1 MDDEIEPVSACSR
14 TAESQPAVLQT
25 AVLEE
30 IVTACI
36 RGAIPE
42 IVSQVQARLHS
53 PISSAAHAAAHAQAQ
68 HIVAQVGQNVVNQ
81 AAAVAQQQAAAVA
94 QQTAQHVA
102 YEAARQAPLHTFVM
116 RDVLKHLRPPKFSG
130 DNKKGEQRWD
140 EFIYQA
146 NSYFTSLDDPTRM
159 VAMSQMLTGDAS
171 LFWRTKIEGHAYG
184 YADAFR
190 ITSRPVVY
198 KGSVA
203 AVVTQIDRLCLHIPN
218 IADSEKKER
227 LMAVLPKEILVA
239 LAVQTADV
247 ETLTYD
253 DLCTKAERIDHAI
266 NSASVVHKSAGGTSS
281 SGSEPM
287 EVNALNPSRFVPKK
301 TKEESKPQHKTEDK
315 SPAPKLKKLTP
326 EEKEDLK
333 AKGLC
338 YRCRVGKHMAKECPM
353 AQKNSK

>member
-1 MDDEIEPVSACSR
+1 
-14 TAESQPAVLQT
+14 
-25 AVLEE
+25 
-30 IVTACI
+30 
-36 RGAIPE
+36 
-42 IVSQVQARLHS
+42 
-53 PISSAAHAAAHAQAQ
+53 
-68 HIVAQVGQNVVNQ
+68 
-81 AAAVAQQQAAAVA
+81 
-94 QQTAQHVA
+94 
-102 YEAARQAPLHTFVM
+102 
-116 RDVLKHLRPPKFSG
+116 
-130 DNKKGEQRWD
+130 
-140 EFIYQA
+140 
-146 NSYFTSLDDPTRM
+146 
-159 VAMSQMLTGDAS
+159 
-171 LFWRTKIEGHAYG
+171 
-184 YADAFR
+184 
-190 ITSRPVVY
+190 
-198 KGSVA
+198 
-203 AVVTQIDRLCLHIPN
+203 
-218 IADSEKKER
+218 
-227 LMAVLPKEILVA
+227 MAILVV

>member
-53 PISSAAHAAAHAQAQ
+53 PISSAAHAAAHVQAQ

-81 AAAVAQQQAAAVA
+81 AAAVVQQQAAAVA
-94 QQTAQHVA
+94 QQTVQHVA

-146 NSYFTSLDDPTRM
+146 NSYFTALSLDDPTRM

-184 YADAFR
+184 YADACDILGKKF
-190 ITSRPVVY
+190 SDHL
-198 KGSVA
+198 A
-203 AVVTQIDRLCLHIPN
+203 AEK
-218 IADSEKKER
+218 AEKKER
-227 LMAVLPKEILVA
+227 LMAVLPKEILVV

>member
-1 MDDEIEPVSACSR
+1 M
-14 TAESQPAVLQT
+14 
-25 AVLEE
+25 
-30 IVTACI
+30 
-36 RGAIPE
+36 
-42 IVSQVQARLHS
+42 H
-53 PISSAAHAAAHAQAQ
+53 Q

-146 NSYFTSLDDPTRM
+146 NSYFTALSLDDPTRM

-184 YADAFR
+184 YADACDILGKKFSDHLAAEKAR
-190 ITSRPVVY
+190 AKLRKVVY

-227 LMAVLPKEILVA
+227 LMAVLPKEILVV

-266 NSASVVHKSAGGTSS
+266 NSVLVVHKSAGGTSS
-281 SGSEPM
+281 SGSKPM

-301 TKEESKPQHKTEDK
+301 TKKEESKPQHETEDK

-353 AQKNSK
+353 AQKNVK